1 MKITLIIAIVLAV
14 FLSFNVVTQASAKAL
29 KAPSMFDKG
38 PAAITAIKLKADEVA
53 SLVLL
58 EGVMSLASSA
68 VLAGSCQ
75 SLEGKYSVAVT
86 TDGAINKPE
95 TNVAKIISSVDS
107 KPLVLNATIEAPD
120 SFLGQSIKI
129 RQVKNSKLKETLI
142 SEYTSVATINSEL
155 TLLSL
160 HSNANIPGQNNIQS
174 PYQNLLI
181 KHFYQEP
188 KSENK
193 TQHLLGWGAASLS
206 KAGFPVSQFWLRFK
220 ALTTN
225 GQVKR
230 VVFQQDQLI
239 GASSCRIVIDSA
251 IDIKKENEKEKQES
265 FVLKGMMMIMRSK
278 HYEDLPLLNGF

>member
-1 MKITLIIAIVLAV
+1 MVEEYLHAGDCQSSQERRFSYPRSFDV
-14 FLSFNVVTQASAKAL
+14 FRLLCRLVA
-29 KAPSMFDKG
+29 
-38 PAAITAIKLKADEVA
+38 PAAH
-53 SLVLL
+53 SR
-58 EGVMSLASSA
+58 G
-68 VLAGSCQ
+68 
-75 SLEGKYSVAVT
+75 
-86 TDGAINKPE
+86 
-95 TNVAKIISSVDS
+95 
-107 KPLVLNATIEAPD
+107 
-120 SFLGQSIKI
+120 LG
-129 RQVKNSKLKETLI
+129 RR
-142 SEYTSVATINSEL
+142 
-155 TLLSL
+155 
-160 HSNANIPGQNNIQS
+160 PGQNNIQS